1 MYFSLPLQ
9 LDKKDN
15 SMKIKAIILDFD
27 GTLAD
32 TQTLITNTML
42 EVINRLG
49 LEQRSREQC
58 SRMIGLPLKQTFTD
72 LIPMTDEMG
81 DRCVEAYNQVF
92 HENNV
97 PGAVPLFPHV
107 LETVREL
114 HRLGYVLTIASSR
127 SRHSL
132 MDFVETFGLE
142 EIITHVVSA
151 NDVTHAKPHPE
162 AVNQTLEHLGI
173 QPGEALVVGD
183 TVYDIEMG
191 QNAGIHTCGVT
202 YGNGTRRQ
210 LEEIHTE
217 FIIDDFSQLLQVVKT
232 LEA

>member
-1 MYFSLPLQ
+1 
-9 LDKKDN
+9 
-15 SMKIKAIILDFD
+15 MKIKAIILDFD

-49 LEQRSREQC
+49 LEQCSREQC

-81 DRCVEAYNQVF
+81 DRCVETYNQVF

-107 LETVREL
+107 LETMREL
-114 HRLGYVLTIASSR
+114 HRLGYVLTVASSR

-132 MDFVETFGLE
+132 MDFV
-142 EIITHVVSA
+142 
-151 NDVTHAKPHPE
+151 
-162 AVNQTLEHLGI
+162 
-173 QPGEALVVGD
+173 
-183 TVYDIEMG
+183 
-191 QNAGIHTCGVT
+191 C
-202 YGNGTRRQ
+202 
-210 LEEIHTE
+210 
-217 FIIDDFSQLLQVVKT
+217 LLYT
-232 LEA
+232 SPSPRDRG